1 MEVLLIKNEQDLIF
15 KSKSSS
21 FLRKHKN
28 KQRNN
33 SLTFNPVKS
42 DIVANPKLSNFINL
56 YFDLSLTSN
65 YLTSTSDQINLEK

>member
-21 FLRKHKN
+21 ILRKHKK

-33 SLTFNPVKS
+33 SLTFNPV
-42 DIVANPKLSNFINL
+42 
-56 YFDLSLTSN
+56 
-65 YLTSTSDQINLEK
+65 EKRHCS

>member
-28 KQRNN
+28 KQLNN
-33 SLTFNPVKS
+33 SL
-42 DIVANPKLSNFINL
+42 
-56 YFDLSLTSN
+56 
-65 YLTSTSDQINLEK
+65 

>member
-21 FLRKHKN
+21 VLRNHKK

-33 SLTFNPVKS
+33 SLTFNPVGR

-56 YFDLSLTSN
+56 YFDLS
-65 YLTSTSDQINLEK
+65 